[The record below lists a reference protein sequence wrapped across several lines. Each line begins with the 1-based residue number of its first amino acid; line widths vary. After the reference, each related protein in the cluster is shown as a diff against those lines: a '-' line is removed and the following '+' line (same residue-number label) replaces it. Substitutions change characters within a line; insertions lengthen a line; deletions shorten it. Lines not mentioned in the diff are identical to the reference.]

1 MRCVVLTVICNN
13 YSFQTNTTE
22 FSKRMLSIRGEQ
34 RPTTS
39 LKLVSAVKRTRYYS
53 GTVVVRQDCEW
64 RPLSLCHG
72 EPQIY
77 TRHRAMHGGVQTLEL
92 FPVARRGL

>member
-1 MRCVVLTVICNN
+1 MRCVVLTVIYNN
-13 YSFQTNTTE
+13 YSFQTKTTE
-22 FSKRMLSIRGEQ
+22 FIRRMLTIRYEQ

-72 EPQIY
+72 EICILTDLHAAPGNA
-77 TRHRAMHGGVQTLEL
+77 RWRADT
-92 FPVARRGL
+92 